1 MLVVLGGC
9 RATKYLEKDQ
19 DLIKAVKIK
28 GINRKLSEQAY
39 QFVQTDIRKNSQFN
53 LALYNTFNTKNGKY
67 KKGKLKAIGE
77 APHLVDSSLIEASRL
92 QIEKYLKA
100 KGYLN
105 ATVKTDIKIEYQ
117 HAWVTFVADSG
128 FRFRIRNISY
138 EIPDKEVYKLYQA
151 HLNTFTHVHQGQPY
165 DQD

>member
-100 KGYLN
+100 
-105 ATVKTDIKIEYQ
+105 
-117 HAWVTFVADSG
+117 
-128 FRFRIRNISY
+128 IS
-138 EIPDKEVYKLYQA
+138 I
-151 HLNTFTHVHQGQPY
+151 
-165 DQD
+165 